1 MNSFQRML
9 FSTTVPA
16 ASKVV
21 IASGLV
27 PERLALRWLIK
38 GLKAEKRTLVNRR
51 RLESL
56 YAVCSHL
63 SLPDGSFVECGVAH
77 GGCTAMMAFVA
88 RGQRPVWGFDSFEG
102 MPALT
107 EEDEGQGK
115 KAVGTVAS
123 GPDGLQEAQRTLDRF
138 RLAHESVKLVKG
150 WFEDTLPLYAT
161 QLEPIAVL
169 RLDSDW
175 YKSTRY
181 CLETLYDLVAPGGV
195 VIIDDYHA
203 FIGCRKAVDEF
214 RLQRNIHDP
223 LITTDARSE
232 VRWQKALTSAT

>member
-1 MNSFQRML
+1 MNSFQRRL
-9 FSTTVPA
+9 FSVSIPV

-27 PERLALRWLIK
+27 PESLALRWLIK

-56 YAVCSHL
+56 YAVCSNP
-63 SLPDGSFVECGVAH
+63 SLPVGSFVECGVAQ

-88 RGQRPVWGFDSFEG
+88 RRQRPVWGFDSFEG
-102 MPALT
+102 MPPLT
-107 EEDEGQGK
+107 EEDEGQGQ
-115 KAVGTVAS
+115 KAVGTVAA
-123 GPDGLQEAQRTLDRF
+123 GPDGLQAAQQTLDRF
-138 RLAHESVKLVKG
+138 HLAHESVKLVKG
-150 WFEDTLPLYAT
+150 WFEDTLPHYVT

-181 CLETLYDLVAPGGV
+181 CLEALYDRVAPGGV

-214 RLQRNIHDP
+214 RLKRNLHSP

-232 VRWQKALTSAT
+232 VRWQKT

>member
-1 MNSFQRML
+1 M
-9 FSTTVPA
+9 
-16 ASKVV
+16 

-27 PERLALRWLIK
+27 PERLAVRWLIK
-38 GLKAEKRTLVNRR
+38 GLKAEKRTKVNRR

-56 YAVCSHL
+56 YAVCSNP
-63 SLPDGSFVECGVAH
+63 SLPVGSFVECGVAR
-77 GGCTAMMAFVA
+77 GGCIALMAFMA
-88 RGQRPVWGFDSFEG
+88 RRQRPVWGFDSFEG
-102 MPALT
+102 MPDLT

-115 KAVGTVAS
+115 TAVGIVES
-123 GPDGLQEAQRTLDRF
+123 GPGGLQDAQRMLDRF

-150 WFEDTLPLYAT
+150 WFEDTLPLYVT

-181 CLETLYDLVAPGGV
+181 CLEMLYDRVAPGGTI
-195 VIIDDYHA
+195 IIDDYHA

-214 RLQRNIHDP
+214 RLKKNDHSP

-232 VRWQKALTSAT
+232 VRWQKTPSSAT